1 MLFCSS
7 HSHSCSF
14 LKSKWSCSSVIIPAT
29 LALSYTCGSQDIHTH
44 TPQSRSTSWSPQ
56 ESSLPQATSPGL
68 LYSEMGPSCSTYTQ
82 VSTTVPLH
90 CLCELQYCKRI
101 VDCYRPEK
109 PLVEQIH
116 KLCPFMQHVSED
128 NDLLMLSYIETHM
141 SIHAN

>member
-82 VSTTVPLH
+82 VSTTVYLFTV
-90 CLCELQYCKRI
+90 CVNYSIANALLIAIDQRSLLLNKYTSCVLLCSMCQKTMIY
-101 VDCYRPEK
+101 
-109 PLVEQIH
+109 
-116 KLCPFMQHVSED
+116 
-128 NDLLMLSYIETHM
+128 
-141 SIHAN
+141 

>member
-1 MLFCSS
+1 
-7 HSHSCSF
+7 
-14 LKSKWSCSSVIIPAT
+14 
-29 LALSYTCGSQDIHTH
+29 
-44 TPQSRSTSWSPQ
+44 
-56 ESSLPQATSPGL
+56 L

-128 NDLLMLSYIETHM
+128 NDLLMLSYIETHE
-141 SIHAN
+141 HTCKLVRVYGLLELACQN